1 MGRFVGLSKNKTA
14 GGKAIED
21 ASYANAGKILTSDGE
36 KYIAAAGAVVNPTSV
51 PQYIN
56 ASDAI
61 STTLSLEGALSTST
75 FTWAWRSG
83 AQYGLTLASNGALS
97 GTLSSPPAGNP
108 ATVVLNTVVTDTKYG
123 FVYNEDVSIIISSTN
138 DFPTITTDNT
148 SVNIAYAT
156 TPKTVQFANSGT
168 ATEWAITTRGT
179 LPIDVTISSTGLMT
193 FPTTPTGSGTDG
205 GVTYTFT
212 LGVRN
217 TNMPAATYRTKAF
230 TKQISFLLPPQ
241 GQQQYQGVYGVAG
254 GQSCTFTWVA
264 PAGVTSV
271 NVMAIAGGGGG
282 CYQWAVCG
290 GHGGGMV
297 WANNIPVTPG
307 SSYTVLA
314 GSGGCWNGTVGG
326 CSCWPGMV
334 ACGGCCGCY
343 GGCFSFP
350 SSVNGGA
357 GSCCGG
363 YGMVAYP
370 STAGGGGGA
379 AGYCSAAPASS
390 ATPGYVGC
398 GGGGGSAT
406 GYHSSTYGTG
416 GGGGT
421 GSCGMCCY
429 TTAPTSCG
437 CCGNAGYSHT
447 TGSGGNGGSG
457 GTCGLPGEPWS
468 NGQGNGYGCG
478 GTFGGGGGGGGTSH
492 GGGWGGPGVVRI
504 IWGQPRCWPCCNTH
518 TLPVIT

>member
-21 ASYANAGKILTSDGE
+21 ASYNNAGKILTSDGE

-56 ASDAI
+56 ANQAI
-61 STTLSLEGALSTST
+61 STTLSLEGALSSST

-83 AQYGLTLASNGALS
+83 AQYGLTLSSVGALS
-97 GTLSSPPAGNP
+97 GTLTSPPAGNP
-108 ATVVLNTVVTDTKYG
+108 TTVVLNTVVTDTKYN
-123 FVYNEDVSIIISSTN
+123 FVYNEDISIIISSTN
-138 DFPTITTDNT
+138 DFPTITTGNT
-148 SVNIAYAT
+148 SVNIGFST
-156 TPKTVQFANSGT
+156 TPKTVQFDNSGT
-168 ATEWAITTRGT
+168 ATEWAIVTRGT
-179 LPIDVTISSTGLMT
+179 LPSDVTLSSTGLMT
-193 FPTTPTGSGTDG
+193 FPTTPTGSAIDG
-205 GVTYTFT
+205 GVLYTFT

-217 TNMPAATYRTKAF
+217 TNMPAGTYRTVAF
-230 TKQISFLLPPQ
+230 TKRISFLLPPQ
-241 GQQQYQGVYGVAG
+241 GQQQYEGAYGQAG
-254 GQSCTFTWVA
+254 GTCSFTWVA
-264 PAGVTSV
+264 PTGVTSV
-271 NVMAIAGGGGG
+271 NVMAIGGGGGG

-290 GHGGGMV
+290 GHGAGMV

-307 SSYTVLA
+307 SSYTIQV
-314 GSGGCWNGTVGG
+314 GRGGCWSGQQGG
-326 CSCWPGMV
+326 DSCWPGMI

-350 SSVNGGA
+350 GIPGGA
-357 GSCCGG
+357 TSCCGG
-363 YGMVAYP
+363 YGMVAWT

-390 ATPGYVGC
+390 STSPQGYGC
-398 GGGGGSAT
+398 AGGGGSAT
-406 GYHSSTYGTG
+406 GYHSSTFGSG

-429 TTAPTSCG
+429 TTSNASCG
-437 CCGNAGYSHT
+437 CCGNAGYSHQ
-447 TGSGGNGGSG
+447 TGSGGQGGSG
-457 GTCGLPGEPWS
+457 GTCGNPGEPWA

-478 GTFGGGGGGGGTSH
+478 GSFGGGGGGSGTSH

-504 IWGQPRCWPCCNTH
+504 IWGASRCWPCCNTH
-518 TLPVIT
+518 NLPVIT